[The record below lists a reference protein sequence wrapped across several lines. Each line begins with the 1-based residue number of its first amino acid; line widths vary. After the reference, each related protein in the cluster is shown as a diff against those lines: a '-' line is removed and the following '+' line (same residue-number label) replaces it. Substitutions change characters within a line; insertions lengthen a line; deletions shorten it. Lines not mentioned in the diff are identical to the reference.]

1 MGMFTRETSDDLAK
15 IGEVEGEIRE
25 FVHREV
31 IEFRQHQDSDGKMV
45 ADNLSSLLQRVSMN
59 SVQELDC
66 LIGELQMLRDRL
78 QHEGERMRREIL
90 DYASLNQAAIQSA
103 KSIMGNLKIKKDS

>member
-1 MGMFTRETSDDLAK
+1 
-15 IGEVEGEIRE
+15 
-25 FVHREV
+25 
-31 IEFRQHQDSDGKMV
+31 
-45 ADNLSSLLQRVSMN
+45 
-59 SVQELDC
+59 
-66 LIGELQMLRDRL
+66 MLRDRL